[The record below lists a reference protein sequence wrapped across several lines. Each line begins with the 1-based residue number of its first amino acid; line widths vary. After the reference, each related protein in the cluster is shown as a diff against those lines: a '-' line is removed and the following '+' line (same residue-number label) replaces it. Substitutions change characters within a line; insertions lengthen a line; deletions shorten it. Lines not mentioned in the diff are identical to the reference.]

1 MPIMST
7 QPSRPIGGLSLI
19 FMFGAGFVIA
29 GVMALVVGWLVW
41 SRPGGRIDLSQP
53 SVVMKI
59 QQLQRLQTV
68 VYTLEKIVSGSQDT
82 PYLPRV
88 LAGDRILLIVHG
100 EVTAGIDLAALDP
113 SSLKVN
119 GESVELELP
128 EADVFATRIDNEKT
142 RVYSRETGLLV
153 RPDPD
158 LESLARR
165 EAERQIRQAAL
176 DGGILIAASSNARA
190 TLTTL
195 LQGLGFKSVQFV
207 QGDQ

>member
-1 MPIMST
+1 MSSQT
-7 QPSRPIGGLSLI
+7 SRPIGGFSLI
-19 FMFGAGFVIA
+19 TMFGAGFVIA
-29 GVMALVVGWLVW
+29 SVLAFVVGWLVW
-41 SRPGGRIDLSQP
+41 SRPGARLDLSQP
-53 SVVMKI
+53 TVVMKI

-113 SSLKVN
+113 SHLTVS
-119 GESVELELP
+119 GESIELNLP
-128 EADVFATRIDNEKT
+128 EPDVFSTRIDNEKT

-158 LESLARR
+158 LESVARR
-165 EAERQIRQAAL
+165 EAERQIRQAAI
-176 DGGILIAASSNARA
+176 DGGILTAANANARA

-195 LQGLGFKSVQFV
+195 LQGLGFKSVQFR
-207 QGDQ
+207 DE

>member
-1 MPIMST
+1 VVSSQT
-7 QPSRPIGGLSLI
+7 SRPIGGFSLI
-19 FMFGAGFVIA
+19 TMFGAGFVIA
-29 GVMALVVGWLVW
+29 SMLAFVVGWLVW
-41 SRPGGRIDLSQP
+41 SRPGARLDLSQP
-53 SVVMKI
+53 AVVMKI

-100 EVTAGIDLAALDP
+100 DVTAGIDLAALNA
-113 SSLKVN
+113 SNLTVS
-119 GESVELELP
+119 GESIELQLP
-128 EADVFATRIDNEKT
+128 EPDVFSTRIDNEKT

-158 LESLARR
+158 LESVARR
-165 EAERQIRQAAL
+165 EAERQIRQAAI
-176 DGGILIAASSNARA
+176 DGGILTAAETNARA

-195 LQGLGFKSVQFV
+195 LQGLGFKSVQFR
-207 QGDQ
+207 DE

>member
-1 MPIMST
+1 MTS
-7 QPSRPIGGLSLI
+7 QPPRPIGGFSLI
-19 FMFGAGFVIA
+19 TMFLAGFAIA
-29 GVMALVVGWLVW
+29 GVLAFVVGWLVW
-41 SRPGGRIDLSQP
+41 SRPGSRLDLSQP

-100 EVTAGIDLAALDP
+100 EVTAGVDLAALDP
-113 SSLKVN
+113 PSLKVV
-119 GESVELELP
+119 GETVELKLP
-128 EADVFATRIDNEKT
+128 EPDVFSTRIDNEKT

-158 LESLARR
+158 LESVARR
-165 EAERQIRQAAL
+165 EAERQIRQAAI
-176 DGGILIAASSNARA
+176 DGGILTAAGANARA

-195 LQGLGFKSVQFV
+195 LQGLGFKAVQFI
-207 QGDQ
+207 DE

>member
-1 MPIMST
+1 MSQT
-7 QPSRPIGGLSLI
+7 PRPIGGFSLVT
-19 FMFGAGFVIA
+19 MFGAGFLIA
-29 GVMALVVGWLVW
+29 SVLAFVVGWLVW
-41 SRPGGRIDLSQP
+41 SRPGARVDLSQP

-100 EVTAGIDLAALDP
+100 EVTAGIDLAALDAAN
-113 SSLKVN
+113 LTVT
-119 GESVELELP
+119 GESVELKLP
-128 EADVFATRIDNEKT
+128 EPDVFSTRIDNEKT

-158 LESLARR
+158 LESIARR
-165 EAERQIRQAAL
+165 EAERQIRQAAI
-176 DGGILIAASSNARA
+176 DGGILNAASANARA
-190 TLTTL
+190 TITTL
-195 LQGLGFKSVQFV
+195 LQGLGFKFV
-207 QGDQ
+207 KFGDSDQ

>member
-1 MPIMST
+1 MAS
-7 QPSRPIGGLSLI
+7 QPSRPIGGFSLI
-19 FMFGAGFVIA
+19 TMFGAGFVIA
-29 GVMALVVGWLVW
+29 SLLAFVVGWLVW
-41 SRPGGRIDLSQP
+41 SRPGARLDLSQP

-100 EVTAGIDLAALDP
+100 EVTAGIDLAALEA
-113 SSLKVN
+113 SHLQVS
-119 GESVELELP
+119 GESIALQLP
-128 EADVFATRIDNEKT
+128 EPDVFSTRIDNERT

-158 LESLARR
+158 LESVARR
-165 EAERQIRQAAL
+165 EAERQIRQAAI
-176 DGGILIAASSNARA
+176 DGGILTAAETNARA
-190 TLTTL
+190 TLMTL
-195 LQGLGFKSVQFV
+195 LQGLGFKSVQFI
-207 QGDQ
+207 DE